1 MLTLKAQLLT
11 SSADMKVSLD
21 QGRDAQVKLNWQ
33 LNSATVQRLCY
44 KQTASKSGTVNLKP
58 LIYFRTE
65 SKKFYKRGKKKKKG
79 VECLTLQTRICKIT
93 IRMPQSHSFTQ

>member
-65 SKKFYKRGKKKKKG
+65 SKKFYKRKKKR
-79 VECLTLQTRICKIT
+79 C
-93 IRMPQSHSFTQ
+93 RMPHITDTYLQNYNKNASITQFYTIAD